1 MAPAVPRQRSTGHLA
16 FGQWVASPEPPSP
29 AARQAAIAQRRQ
41 RQKAREQLLLDIA
54 SLAEEDAASSARRSA
69 LEDQV
74 AAMRERV
81 DELEA
86 ECLRHEKAKQEAAAK
101 EAEAQEAWLSEQR
114 PSLEGAISRLT
125 RHRDAWRELC
135 VELRRKVGQEEHE
148 LKELSERHERG
159 VNERRRLQ
167 AECLSLQQECE
178 DAQADLQ
185 DLRSLLQE
193 DTQSLEKMAA
203 RRLTLEW
210 TLEEHS
216 KRQVHLQTAL
226 KNSISTLQN
235 GTAKE
240 RALRE
245 LHGNAANEHC
255 VAHRELAEGHR
266 SEVLRLE
273 DAAGEAEA
281 SCAELLE
288 LVASG
293 AAEAQR
299 LEEEVA
305 QLEREKTLEEQQ
317 DASIRRT
324 LEAVRAKKD
333 ALARRSLELHG
344 LCKDIAAESMKL
356 QEEHARLMLGRA
368 RRKALETLARA
379 KSQEPTPV
387 APAPDGPA
395 PGFEMAMCRG
405 FWAPAG
411 GGRVTTDSPLR
422 RSLRA
427 PKSRSA
433 SPQNR

>member
-29 AARQAAIAQRRQ
+29 AARQASIAQRRQ
-41 RQKAREQLLLDIA
+41 RQKVREQLLLDIA
-54 SLAEEDAASSARRSA
+54 TFGAPPGTPAYIAPE
-69 LEDQV
+69 V
-74 AAMRERV
+74 AALRERV

-114 PSLEGAISRLT
+114 PSLEGAISRLS

-193 DTQSLEKMAA
+193 DTETLEKMAE

-245 LHGNAANEHC
+245 LHGNAAN
-255 VAHRELAEGHR
+255 
-266 SEVLRLE
+266 VLRLE
-273 DAAGEAEA
+273 EDAGEAEA
-281 SCAELLE
+281 SCAELLD
-288 LVASG
+288 LIASG

-299 LEEEVA
+299 LEEEIIRSELFFMQHVCHS
-305 QLEREKTLEEQQ
+305 LFNHII
-317 DASIRRT
+317 AS
-324 LEAVRAKKD
+324 
-333 ALARRSLELHG
+333 S
-344 LCKDIAAESMKL
+344 S
-356 QEEHARLMLGRA
+356 
-368 RRKALETLARA
+368 
-379 KSQEPTPV
+379 
-387 APAPDGPA
+387 
-395 PGFEMAMCRG
+395 
-405 FWAPAG
+405 
-411 GGRVTTDSPLR
+411 
-422 RSLRA
+422 
-427 PKSRSA
+427 
-433 SPQNR
+433 